1 MFCSPI
7 LPFCLPIG
15 DEQEPS
21 LQPIWSIL
29 VYMLLVETLEVD
41 DETLREK
48 LGVVVPPENLSSSI
62 LGSKIDARG
71 RRCSGRLGTVIER
84 NESQSSSG
92 ALSEVRILL
101 FSSFAHRADE
111 SL

>member
-1 MFCSPI
+1 MFCSPV
-7 LPFCLPIG
+7 LPFCLLPG

-48 LGVVVPPENLSSSI
+48 LGVVVPPEKLSSSI

-71 RRCSGRLGTVIER
+71 RRCLGRLGTVIER